1 MSDSYLTAVVA
12 RAQDSANRGD
22 SSSAPR
28 DSGLTLDGL
37 LSELDIEKYRDSFAA
52 AGIGD
57 EQLLSARAGGEEAVD
72 ALIKAVGLRGGSA
85 TKVRRHLLANSGLKA
100 QQETRDEARQGR
112 PPARP
117 RGKKSGAPPPVD
129 PKFEQRDVQQ
139 HNGQFILRSQADLDV
154 WTDDRT
160 RDLLCRPRACW
171 FALKVPPCFFL
182 VQWVFQ
188 QARGCMDASGIVA
201 VQFKAT
207 WCGGCKKF
215 APTYARLGEELRTTY
230 LCNVDVDEAP
240 ELAQAHAVSQ
250 LPHFVL
256 FRDGQKWDTLIG
268 GKATI
273 LRQKVLYA
281 LEGRLYNASKTES
294 KRVG

>member
-139 HNGQFILRSQADLDV
+139 HNGQFILRSQADLD
-154 WTDDRT
+154 
-160 RDLLCRPRACW
+160 
-171 FALKVPPCFFL
+171 
-182 VQWVFQ
+182 WVFQ

-281 LEGRLYNASKTES
+281 LEGRLYNGSKTES